1 MLTYREKEEKEKFID
16 KLNSVIVSTR
26 TYLLAILVVFILVV
40 AAYFI
45 YSEINKKTREESTE
59 RVEKAQELY
68 SEWFSEQDEAAKS
81 KIKDDLLGTLDRIV
95 KEYPRHYAA
104 QRALFIK
111 ANVYFEEEEWE
122 EAAEEF
128 LRIPEKFSD
137 SYLSSESLI
146 RAAICYE
153 ELDNTDKALKQYL
166 HLTDKFLNS
175 PRIPQAL
182 FAQGRLHELNDNV
195 EEAIRVYSILKL
207 DYSYSNWT
215 KLAVSRIID
224 LRSRGEIG
232 E

>member
-1 MLTYREKEEKEKFID
+1 MLTHQEKEGKEKFIE
-16 KLNSVIVSTR
+16 KLSSFIAATR
-26 TYLLAILVVFILVV
+26 TYLLAILVVFILFV

-45 YSEINKKTREESTE
+45 YSEINKKNREESAI

-68 SEWFSEQDEAAKS
+68 SDWLSEQDETVKS
-81 KIKDDLLGTLDRIV
+81 EIKDDLFGTLDRIV
-95 KEYPRHYAA
+95 KQYSKQYAA
-104 QRALFIK
+104 QRAIFIK
-111 ANVYFEEEEWE
+111 ADVYFEEEEWGK
-122 EAAEEF
+122 ASEEF
-128 LRIPEKFSD
+128 LRIPKKNSD
-137 SYLSSESLI
+137 SYLSSESLL

-153 ELDNTDKALKQYL
+153 ELDNTDEALKQYL
-166 HLTDKFLNS
+166 NLTDNFPNS

-195 EEAIRVYSILKL
+195 EEAVRVYSVLKL

-215 KLAVSRIID
+215 KLAVNRIID